1 MCALRFFAAA
11 LALQLTACSS
21 QYKYGPEQSWDL
33 DSISELKGK
42 EFWFHDA
49 QRTLYNKL
57 STPPNQYRAKNVIF
71 FLGDGMSVPT
81 VTAGRI
87 FDGQLRG
94 VVGERNRL
102 EFEKFNYVGL
112 SKTYCVNK
120 QVADSACTASAYL
133 SGIKANYLTIGVTAD
148 VQLNDCK
155 GSRLPQNRLSSI
167 AAWALKGSKSAGLV
181 TTTRVTH
188 ASPAGVYAHTSNR
201 DFESDYDVTKL
212 GQNPGNCPDIAQQ
225 LIDGEVGKRLR
236 VVMGGGTIKFLP
248 NTTTDVYG
256 NKGQRLDN
264 RNLIEEWQQ
273 TKPGN
278 AKVMF
283 NRTDLLNNDPQNT
296 DFLLGL
302 FNASH
307 LAYHMDDSIDTPTLL
322 EMTAAAINVLSRD
335 PNGYFLFVEG
345 GRIDHAHHETKA
357 KKALDET
364 VQFSDAVRKARQL
377 TNPWDTLIVVSA
389 DHGHT
394 VTISGYPDV
403 NNSIV
408 GLNSELS
415 NVDQLPY
422 TAISYAN
429 GPAYER
435 FYKSTDGEVERV
447 DLRTLDFSNPDAIYP
462 HGVPMTEETHGGG
475 DVAVYAHGPWSH
487 LFTGVYEQSTLPHL
501 MGFASCLGPGITY
514 CDLQPKARYTP

>member
-1 MCALRFFAAA
+1 MRALRFFAA

-33 DSISELKGK
+33 DSISELKSK

-148 VQLNDCK
+148 VELNDCK

-167 AAWALKGSKSAGLV
+167 AAWALKGGKSAGLV

-212 GQNPGNCPDIAQQ
+212 
-225 LIDGEVGKRLR
+225 VKSGK
-236 VVMGGGTIKFLP
+236 
-248 NTTTDVYG
+248 
-256 NKGQRLDN
+256 
-264 RNLIEEWQQ
+264 
-273 TKPGN
+273 
-278 AKVMF
+278 
-283 NRTDLLNNDPQNT
+283 
-296 DFLLGL
+296 
-302 FNASH
+302 
-307 LAYHMDDSIDTPTLL
+307 
-322 EMTAAAINVLSRD
+322 LSRYRPATD
-335 PNGYFLFVEG
+335 RRRG
-345 GRIDHAHHETKA
+345 GQATA
-357 KKALDET
+357 
-364 VQFSDAVRKARQL
+364 SG
-377 TNPWDTLIVVSA
+377 
-389 DHGHT
+389 HGRWNH
-394 VTISGYPDV
+394 
-403 NNSIV
+403 
-408 GLNSELS
+408 
-415 NVDQLPY
+415 
-422 TAISYAN
+422 
-429 GPAYER
+429 
-435 FYKSTDGEVERV
+435 
-447 DLRTLDFSNPDAIYP
+447 
-462 HGVPMTEETHGGG
+462 
-475 DVAVYAHGPWSH
+475 
-487 LFTGVYEQSTLPHL
+487 
-501 MGFASCLGPGITY
+501 
-514 CDLQPKARYTP
+514 